1 MDYEKELA
9 DVGIRVTAVRT
20 LIWRTIREKMHEAF
34 SLADIELALLS
45 VDKSTL
51 FRALVLF
58 TEKGLLH
65 IINDGSGS
73 NKYCVCHCDDHNHHH
88 GHVHLTCV
96 SCHKTWCLE
105 DVPIPTVPIPQSFEW
120 QEAEYIVKAVCPKCR
135 REREKRGI
143 YS

>member
-1 MDYEKELA
+1 MTNEYEEELKA
-9 DVGIRVTAVRT
+9 EGIRLTAVRL
-20 LIWRTIREKMHEAF
+20 LIWRTIRQKMHEAF
-34 SLADIELALLS
+34 SLADIEQALLS

-73 NKYCVCHCDDHNHHH
+73 SKYCVCRCHDHKHHE

-96 SCHKTWCLE
+96 QCHKTWCLE
-105 DVPIPTVPIPQSFEW
+105 DVPIPSVAVPQGFMP
-120 QEAEYIVKAVCPKCR
+120 QEAEYIIKAICPNCQKKS
-135 REREKRGI
+135 E
-143 YS
+143 YNA

>member
-1 MDYEKELA
+1 MKYDNDLSS
-9 DVGIRVTAVRT
+9 VGIRVTAVRS
-20 LIWRTIREKMHEAF
+20 LIWRTIRDKMKEAF

-65 IINDGSGS
+65 TVNDGSGS
-73 NKYCVCHCDDHNHHH
+73 SKYCVCHCSDHEHHS
-88 GHVHLTCV
+88 GHVHLTCIN
-96 SCHKTWCLE
+96 CHKTWCLE
-105 DVPIPTVPIPQSFEW
+105 DVPIPAVPIPQNFEL
-120 QEAEYIVKAVCPKCR
+120 QEAEYIVKALCPKCKK
-135 REREKRGI
+135 EIEKRGK